1 MAGRFLRNGS
11 RLVRA
16 EWRLHGFASLDASPA
31 GGKIETKPILV
42 TGGSLLIN
50 ADASRGRLGAAL
62 LEADGRPIKGFGI
75 EDFEPLQSNATRAVA
90 RWKGGAV
97 PADRPVRV

>member
-1 MAGRFLRNGS
+1 
-11 RLVRA
+11 
-16 EWRLHGFASLDASPA
+16 
-31 GGKIETKPILV
+31 
-42 TGGSLLIN
+42 
-50 ADASRGRLGAAL
+50 L

-97 PADRPVRV
+97 PADRPVRVSIEMTSTRLFSLAAVPPADGR